1 MDIHMLVMLVFIFVT
16 DVKAFSFITWYE
28 FSWALH
34 RQFFSLGN
42 FRTSPI
48 LETHHGVLLLQ
59 SSVSFYFRSVF
70 LVDFMFINEFE
81 EWKWMICLTFL
92 FWIQLSFNWCFSY
105 LLPISS
111 YLLKSAFSIKML
123 NFFFLAFIKYTWIL
137 VEKNWKYFV
146 GVFCIR
152 WHCGIPWHNKVLL
165 DYYFCGI
172 FMHLENLHIGQ
183 F

>member
-1 MDIHMLVMLVFIFVT
+1 MTGLETGDSKESFHIGPLEKSCLNQWPSQGIVYMDIHMLVMLVFIFVT

-81 EWKWMICLTFL
+81 EWKWMMCLTFL

-123 NFFFLAFIKYTWIL
+123 NFFFWPLLNKAEYLLKKTGSIL
-137 VEKNWKYFV
+137 LGYSA
-146 GVFCIR
+146 
-152 WHCGIPWHNKVLL
+152 
-165 DYYFCGI
+165 
-172 FMHLENLHIGQ
+172 
-183 F
+183 